1 MVYITEAMLMSGAG
15 RMDSS
20 TRGYLRTSDKFYASD
35 IGIRNFIAGARRDD
49 IEGILENVVYNELV
63 YRYGNASVCD
73 VNGLEMDFISE
84 ADGRLMYFQVSVSIG
99 DAGTREMELRP
110 LRALRDGYPKTVIIY
125 EGFPQKDIDGIRIV
139 GILEW
144 LTGCG

>member
-63 YRYGNASVCD
+63 YRYG
-73 VNGLEMDFISE
+73 
-84 ADGRLMYFQVSVSIG
+84 
-99 DAGTREMELRP
+99 ME
-110 LRALRDGYPKTVIIY
+110 
-125 EGFPQKDIDGIRIV
+125 
-139 GILEW
+139 ILD
-144 LTGCG
+144 